1 VESDQNIKRDKKS
14 KQPMK
19 QNLEKDKK
27 KKRKEIHCIGR
38 MIIMEEKKK
47 MGRIENEKKRT

>member
-27 KKRKEIHCIGR
+27 KKRKGIHCIGR

-47 MGRIENEKKRT
+47 MGKNGK

>member
-1 VESDQNIKRDKKS
+1 
-14 KQPMK
+14 
-19 QNLEKDKK
+19 LEKDKK

-47 MGRIENEKKRT
+47 MGKNGK